1 MLSITCI
8 QSSLA
13 IANFE
18 KKILLRILLFYFKT
32 PSYLYYFTVLKI
44 NLFVIKA

>member
-18 KKILLRILLFYFKT
+18 KNLTKNFILKPHLI
-32 PSYLYYFTVLKI
+32 YLYYFTVLKI
-44 NLFVIKA
+44 NLLVIKT